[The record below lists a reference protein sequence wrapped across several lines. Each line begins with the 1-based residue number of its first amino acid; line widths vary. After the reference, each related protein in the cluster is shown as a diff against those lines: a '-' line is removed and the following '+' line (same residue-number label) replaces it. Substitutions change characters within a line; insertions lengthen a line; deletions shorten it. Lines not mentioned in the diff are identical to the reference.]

1 MKQAI
6 KQSTMS
12 LILNIISIIFLGG
25 VAVSFFFNTYYN
37 NKINQANEDRYYL
50 TYYANQ
56 FMNGSSTLTSEVR
69 AYAATADQTH
79 YNNYWYEVNTA
90 KNRDIGV
97 EKMREIGIT
106 SEEETMISQMSSLSN
121 ELVPL
126 EENAMETAARDP
138 EAAMDYV
145 FGTEYSNTIAQINQ
159 LKSDFLS
166 RLDSRSTAE
175 VMRLNTLC
183 IVTSI
188 LVFVFLVGLVV
199 AMTIQSRMIRR
210 KLIHPIIQIDK
221 EMREIAQ
228 GNLSSNFDL
237 EPDTSEIGMLIYSI
251 HSTKAELKKYID
263 DISWMLSQ
271 MAQGNMNLEPK
282 IRYIGDFESIQA
294 SLETILN
301 SLNHTISRI
310 DISSAQ
316 VFAHADQVSSGAQSL
331 AQGATEQAST
341 ISELS
346 STISDLTERMNDI
359 AENAKKAQDVS
370 LEAAGN
376 LNIGN
381 QKMQDMHQA
390 MEEISNS
397 SQEIGKIIKTIEDIA
412 FQTNILALNAAVEAA
427 RAGAAGKGFAVVADE
442 VRQLAN
448 KSQEASHQTT
458 LLIET
463 STRAVQEG
471 VTLAQDTVQTL
482 NVVVEG
488 ARQSVEFVEA
498 IALDSDQQAQ
508 ALRQANIGVD
518 QIAEVIQTNSATAE
532 QSAAASEELSA
543 QAGQLKELVNAFQ
556 LRPRQPEYS
565 KTR

>member
-138 EAAMDYV
+138 KAAMDYV

-166 RLDSRSTAE
+166 RLDSRLTAE

-463 STRAVQEG
+463 STRSM
-471 VTLAQDTVQTL
+471 LW
-482 NVVVEG
+482 
-488 ARQSVEFVEA
+488 
-498 IALDSDQQAQ
+498 
-508 ALRQANIGVD
+508 
-518 QIAEVIQTNSATAE
+518 
-532 QSAAASEELSA
+532 
-543 QAGQLKELVNAFQ
+543 
-556 LRPRQPEYS
+556 
-565 KTR
+565 